1 MNLHLSIAA
10 LLSVTLAVGHSW
22 LGERL
27 ILQPI
32 LGLQELPKL
41 SGSRRGMQKIVR
53 FAWHITS
60 VYFLAIA
67 AILFY
72 FSRTAAEPAVI
83 KIISVTNIVSAII
96 TIAVSRGRHYAWIVF
111 LAIGILSWLS
121 LGTRN

>member
-1 MNLHLSIAA
+1 MNVQLAIAA
-10 LLSVTLAVGHSW
+10 LLSAMLAIGHSW

-32 LGLQELPKL
+32 LGLDDLPKL

-60 VYFLAIA
+60 VYFVAVA
-67 AILFY
+67 AILLY
-72 FSRTAAEPAVI
+72 FSRTSAEPAVI
-83 KIISVTNIVSAII
+83 KIISVTNIVCAVV
-96 TIAVSRGRHYAWIVF
+96 TIAVSRGRHYAWVVF

>member
-1 MNLHLSIAA
+1 MNPQLAIAA
-10 LLSVTLAVGHSW
+10 LLSATLAVGHSW

-32 LGLQELPKL
+32 LGLDDLPKL
-41 SGSRRGMQKIVR
+41 RGSRRGMQKIVR
-53 FAWHITS
+53 FAWHLTS
-60 VYFLAIA
+60 LYFLAIA

-72 FSRTAAEPAVI
+72 YSRGTSDPTVIRVIAITSFISSIVTA
-83 KIISVTNIVSAII
+83 
-96 TIAVSRGRHYAWIVF
+96 AVSRGRHYAWVVF

>member
-1 MNLHLSIAA
+1 VKLQLAIAA
-10 LLSVTLAVGHSW
+10 LLSATLAFAHSW

-32 LGLQELPKL
+32 LGLQDLPRL
-41 SGSRRGMQKIVR
+41 RGSRRGMQKIVR
-53 FAWHITS
+53 FAWHLTS
-60 VYFLAIA
+60 LYFLAIA

-72 FSRTAAEPAVI
+72 YSRGTIDATVI
-83 KIISVTNIVSAII
+83 RVIAITNFLSAIL
-96 TIAVSRGRHYAWIVF
+96 TAAVSRGRHYAWIVF

>member
-1 MNLHLSIAA
+1 MNLQLTIAA
-10 LLSVTLAVGHSW
+10 VLSVTLAVSHSW

-32 LGLQELPKL
+32 LGLEDLPKL
-41 SGSRRGMQKIVR
+41 SGSRRGMRKIVR

-83 KIISVTNIVSAII
+83 KIISITNIVSAVI

-111 LAIGILSWLS
+111 LAIGFLSWLS

>member
-1 MNLHLSIAA
+1 MNLQLAIAA
-10 LLSVTLAVGHSW
+10 LLSATLAVGHSW

-32 LGLQELPKL
+32 LGLDDLPKL
-41 SGSRRGMQKIVR
+41 SGSRHGMRKIVR

-60 VYFLAIA
+60 VYFVAVA

-72 FSRTAAEPAVI
+72 FSRTAADPTVI
-83 KIISVTNIVSAII
+83 KIVSITNIISAVI
-96 TIAVSRGRHYAWIVF
+96 TIVVSRGRHYAWVVF

>member
-1 MNLHLSIAA
+1 MDFKLAIAA
-10 LLSVTLAVGHSW
+10 LLSGTLALGHSW

-32 LGLQELPKL
+32 LGLEDLPKL
-41 SGSRRGMQKIVR
+41 SGSRRGMRKIVR

-60 VYFLAIA
+60 LYFLAIA
-67 AILFY
+67 TILFY
-72 FSRTAAEPAVI
+72 FSRSTAEPTVI
-83 KIISVTNIVSAII
+83 KIISVTNIVSAM
-96 TIAVSRGRHYAWIVF
+96 TTLVVSRGRHYAWIVF

>member
-1 MNLHLSIAA
+1 MNLQLAIAA
-10 LLSVTLAVGHSW
+10 LLSATLAVTHSW
-22 LGERL
+22 LGERM

-53 FAWHITS
+53 FAWHLTS
-60 VYFLAIA
+60 LYFLAMA

-72 FSRTAAEPAVI
+72 FSSNVREPAVI
-83 KIISVTNIVSAII
+83 KIVSITNILSALI

-111 LAIGILSWLS
+111 LAIGIFSWLS
-121 LGTRN
+121 LGTSN

>member
-1 MNLHLSIAA
+1 MNLQLAIAA
-10 LLSVTLAVGHSW
+10 LLSATLAVGHSW

-32 LGLQELPKL
+32 LGLDDLPKL
-41 SGSRRGMQKIVR
+41 SGSRRGMRKIVR

-60 VYFLAIA
+60 VYFVAVA

-83 KIISVTNIVSAII
+83 KIISVTNIICAVV
-96 TIAVSRGRHYAWIVF
+96 TVAVSRGRHYAWVVF

>member
-1 MNLHLSIAA
+1 MNVQLAIAA
-10 LLSVTLAVGHSW
+10 LLSAILAVSHSW

-32 LGLQELPKL
+32 LGVQDLPKL

-53 FAWHITS
+53 FAWHLTS
-60 VYFLAIA
+60 LYFVAMA

-72 FSRTAAEPAVI
+72 YSRGTVDATVVRVI
-83 KIISVTNIVSAII
+83 AVTNFLSAIL
-96 TIAVSRGRHYAWIVF
+96 TAAVSRGRHYAWVVF